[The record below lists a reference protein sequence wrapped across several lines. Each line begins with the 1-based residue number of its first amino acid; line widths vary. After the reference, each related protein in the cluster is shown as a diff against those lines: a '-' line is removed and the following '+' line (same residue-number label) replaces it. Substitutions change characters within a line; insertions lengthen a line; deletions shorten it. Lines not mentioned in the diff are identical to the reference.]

1 MDERKALK
9 RLMKNAAMP
18 IRPALTAAQERAGRP
33 AAPAAP
39 QPAPSAAPAGPPD
52 DPLADCLAF
61 LTRFYGRAYTAEQL
75 RAGLPLDSG
84 RLAATALEAACRRIG
99 MVATPDAVALK
110 DMPRLAL
117 PAILMLEDGRAAVL
131 LRFAKRNRAEVY
143 EPRAGDGTRLV
154 AMDELARLYAGQ
166 AIYVRPLFQFDTRS
180 HILDLPRSRS
190 WFWGGLWRNGWM
202 FAHAVLATVVVNIL
216 ALVSPVF
223 TMAVYDRVVPN
234 AAIETLWVLA
244 TGVVVVAGFDFVL
257 RTLRGYMIDAAGK
270 RLDVVLGNRM
280 FEHVLGLKGEVR
292 PRSAGSLA
300 VTLKDFDQVRE
311 FLGSA
316 TITVFGDMP
325 FILLFLAV
333 LYFIGGPVVSLTAA
347 LAVPL
352 VLMAGL
358 LIHWPLRNAVRR
370 ATRES
375 TQKNA
380 LLFEVLNGIETIK
393 AVRAESWAKR
403 HWEHF
408 VALSAHSGMRIKML
422 TALASNF
429 TVTVSL
435 LLTVAIIVAGTYEM
449 MDNRL
454 TSGALIACMMLGSRI
469 MAPLGQL
476 AGLLVRT
483 DQMRQAFDAI
493 SRMMAL
499 PVEQS
504 AEDQPLHVPQMKG
517 SIEFKD
523 VEFRYPGEDTPVLD
537 GVSFDIR
544 PGERV
549 AVLGRVGSGKSTIL
563 RLMQRLYEPTSGY
576 IRVDDL
582 DIRQI
587 DLADLRRQVG
597 YVPQDSVLFHGT
609 VRDNLTQGMP
619 HATDEQVLRA
629 VELSGL
635 GDSVKQWPRGLGQAV
650 GERGFNMSGGQR
662 QLITLARAVIAE
674 PAILALDEPTSHL
687 DNTVERKFLDA
698 MRRWLAGRTLVLVT
712 HRAALLELVD
722 RVILIDRGKVVA
734 DGPRDEV
741 LAALGGA
748 RTRQAAD

>member
-1 MDERKALK
+1 
-9 RLMKNAAMP
+9 MP
-18 IRPALTAAQERAGRP
+18 TRPALTAVQQRAG

-39 QPAPSAAPAGPPD
+39 APAAERPD
-52 DPLADCLAF
+52 DTLAECLAF
-61 LTRFYGRAYTAEQL
+61 LTRFYGRAYTPEQL
-75 RAGLPLDSG
+75 RAGLPLDAG
-84 RLAATALEAACRRIG
+84 RLAATSLETACRRIG
-99 MVATPDAVALK
+99 MVATFDAAPLK
-110 DMPRLAL
+110 DIPRLAL
-117 PAILMLEDGRAAVL
+117 PAILTLKDGRAVVL
-131 LRFAKRNRAEVY
+131 LRFVKRNRAEVY

-154 AMDELARLYAGQ
+154 AVDELARLHGGQ
-166 AIYVRPLFQFDTRS
+166 AVYVRPQFQFDTRS

-190 WFWGGLWRNGWM
+190 WFWSGIWRNGWI
-202 FAHAVLATVVVNIL
+202 FAYAVLATIVVNIL

-244 TGVVVVAGFDFVL
+244 SGVAIVAVFDFVL

-280 FEHVLGLKGEVR
+280 FEQVLALKGEVR

-300 VTLKDFDQVRE
+300 VTLKDFDSVRE

-316 TITVFGDMP
+316 SITVFGDMP

-333 LYFIGGPVVSLTAA
+333 LYLIGGPIIALTAA
-347 LAVPL
+347 AAVPL
-352 VLMAGL
+352 VFVMGL
-358 LIHWPLRNAVRR
+358 IVHWPLKNAVRR

-393 AVRAESWAKR
+393 AVRAEAWAKR

-408 VALSAHSGMRIKML
+408 VALSAASGMRIKML
-422 TALASNF
+422 TALATNF

-435 LLTVAIIVAGTYEM
+435 LLTVGIIVAGTYEM
-449 MDNRL
+449 MDGKL

-483 DQMRQAFDAI
+483 DQMRQAFDALGK
-493 SRMMAL
+493 MMAL

-504 AEDQPLHVPQMKG
+504 ADDKPLHVPQLRG
-517 SIEFKD
+517 AVEFKD

-537 GVSFDIR
+537 GINFTIK

-563 RLMQRLYEPTSGY
+563 RLLQRLYEPTSGY

-597 YVPQDSVLFHGT
+597 YVPQDSVLFYGT
-609 VRDNLTQGMP
+609 VRDNLTQGVP
-619 HATDEQVLRA
+619 HATDDQVLRA

-635 GDSVKQWPRGLGQAV
+635 LDSVKQWPRGLGQPV

-662 QLITLARAVIAE
+662 QLITLARAVIGE
-674 PAILALDEPTSHL
+674 PAIIALDEPTSHL

-698 MRRWLAGRTLVLVT
+698 MRNWLAGRTLVLVT